1 MTSEERPSIIPD
13 KFFPMTDAVRDDLLT
28 NTQNKLNGMRRVIA
42 GFTTQ
47 LEQME
52 EMIKALKASEDPNDH
67 S

>member
-13 KFFPMTDAVRDDLLT
+13 KFFPMTDAARDDLLK